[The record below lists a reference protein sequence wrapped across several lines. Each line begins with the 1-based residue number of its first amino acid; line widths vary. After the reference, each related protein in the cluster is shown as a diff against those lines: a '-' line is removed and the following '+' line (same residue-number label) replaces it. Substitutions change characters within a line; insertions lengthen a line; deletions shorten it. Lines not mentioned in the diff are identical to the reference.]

1 LQSKEVTKQF
11 KKIST
16 GSNTLVLIKTFVKI
30 NHLVMRVKG
39 PSSRRRKKKILKLAK
54 GFYGRRKNYRKAK
67 EGVMKA
73 LYYQYVHRRLRKR
86 QMRRLWI
93 ARINAAVRNYGLNYS
108 QFIHGLQKAG
118 INLDRKVLADIA
130 VQDPGGFKQIVEKV
144 KSTLA

>member
-1 LQSKEVTKQF
+1 MKF
-11 KKIST
+11 DKIT
-16 GSNTLVLIKTFVKI
+16 PLA
-30 NHLVMRVKG
+30 MRVKG

-93 ARINAAVRNYGLNYS
+93 ARINAAVRPHGLSYS
-108 QFIHGLQKAG
+108 KFIHGLQKAG
-118 INLDRKVLADIA
+118 VELDRKVLADIA
-130 VQDPGGFKQIVEKV
+130 VRDPEAFAKLVEKA
-144 KSTLA
+144 KEALAA